1 MNKIE
6 QWCKNN
12 ELILQENKEAFFINE
27 RAILTPDY
35 NINNNKFFIEI
46 IDDLSYLNENQI
58 EYRKYFSKSY
68 GPLLC
73 LTTMSLDTIDQI
85 TKKDIENYYHI
96 SL

>member
-6 QWCKNN
+6 QWCQNN
-12 ELILQENKEAFFINE
+12 GLILQKNKEAFFINE

-35 NINNNKFFIEI
+35 NINNKFFIEI

-68 GPLLC
+68 SPLLC

>member
-1 MNKIE
+1 MEKLQE
-6 QWCKNN
+6 WCNN
-12 ELILQENKEAFFINE
+12 NALTLKENKEAFFINE
-27 RAILTPDY
+27 RAILTPDFI
-35 NINNNKFFIEI
+35 INDKVFIEI
-46 IDDLSYLNENQI
+46 FDDLSYLNENQI